1 MVADSY
7 GEGLDLFGNV
17 ERRECIN
24 RVEEKVTK
32 SGKIQ
37 EVERAVG
44 AGSPER
50 AVVRPGEERLPV
62 SKRHVHRVLPVCTPD
77 GSGCH
82 CLKPGPGLLGWFSCS
97 VIMLYTLG
105 VNHATPAALLFRI
118 STAVSE
124 MKMQTGEEFY
134 IE

>member
-1 MVADSY
+1 MFFPLYIQNTMVADSY

-82 CLKPGPGLLGWFSCS
+82 CLKPGPGQDG
-97 VIMLYTLG
+97 LG
-105 VNHATPAALLFRI
+105 VTIPGEHWGNGWNRTRILVLLLQAADPRQG
-118 STAVSE
+118 T
-124 MKMQTGEEFY
+124 
-134 IE
+134 